1 MAFGEFWDTCSYTD
15 GILEYDQRSHRQRT
29 CNWVDASGGNT
40 AAFDFTTKGVLQ
52 EACAKGEYW
61 RLMDPD
67 GRPPG
72 LCGIWPSRAVL
83 FLENHDTGS
92 TLQHWPFPTHK
103 LEEGYA
109 YILTHPGTPTIF
121 YDHWTAK
128 ETVMVGGTQAANGRL
143 RECIETLIKIRK
155 RVGISSRSA
164 IQIMDSINAARGY
177 AARIGARR
185 NVNSTNKVTEGPSSD
200 LDPDEPSICMKIGY
214 LSLIHI

>member
-1 MAFGEFWDTCSYTD
+1 M
-15 GILEYDQRSHRQRT
+15 
-29 CNWVDASGGNT
+29 DASGGNT

-109 YILTHPGTPTIF
+109 YILTHPGAPTIF

-128 ETVMVGGTQAANGRL
+128 ETVMVSGTRSWRTDSYESASKHSFKYENGLVSRPEVQYRL
-143 RECIETLIKIRK
+143 
-155 RVGISSRSA
+155 
-164 IQIMDSINAARGY
+164 
-177 AARIGARR
+177 
-185 NVNSTNKVTEGPSSD
+185 
-200 LDPDEPSICMKIGY
+200 
-214 LSLIHI
+214 